1 MLGKSISTFLILAIL
16 IGSLTNVYASQI
28 DATIFPQTK
37 QGFGELTAVQTLS
50 IVYNGEKVKSLFSGV
65 DKKIEFKVDSS
76 NEDVKK
82 LNDMINQNIK
92 ELKSAVTF
100 DNINVR
106 YVGTLRGDDS
116 SAILDVKVI
125 IDFELTNF
133 IISGDAVTGIRSDLN
148 WRGLKISEP
157 VIINIADIGAI
168 DINSIKGFLE
178 KAYPDALTILS
189 NENELITKPILDFTS
204 IKELPLS
211 NWHSSFDAGGAVAES
226 EKYKITGDVPPVI
239 TILAKGEGSFREGIH
254 RETEIDKE
262 LNIDGESV
270 KLKMIIPASIASIRL
285 SGYAVTE
292 AKGDVEYVIVTNNPP
307 AGKQVYSS
315 QNLPITV
322 VAVFAAMAAV
332 ITGIVIWK
340 VNKK

>member
-1 MLGKSISTFLILAIL
+1 MFLILAIL
-16 IGSLTNVYASQI
+16 IGSVTNVYASQI
-28 DATIFPQTK
+28 DATIFAQTK
-37 QGFGELTAVQTLS
+37 QGFGELTAIQTLS
-50 IVYNGEKVKSLFSGV
+50 IVYKGEKVRSIFSGV
-65 DKKIEFKVDSS
+65 EKKIEFKVDSS

-82 LNDMINQNIK
+82 LNDMLNQNIK
-92 ELKSAVTF
+92 ELKSVVGF

-106 YVGTLRGDDS
+106 YIGTLRGDDS
-116 SAILDVKVI
+116 SAIVDVKVI

-133 IISGDAVTGIRSDLN
+133 VISGDPITGIRSDLN
-148 WRGLKISEP
+148 WRGIKISEP
-157 VIINIADIGAI
+157 VIINTADIGAI
-168 DINSIKGFLE
+168 DINNIKGFLE
-178 KAYPDALTILS
+178 KAYPEALSVLS
-189 NENELITKPILDFTS
+189 KENELITKPILDFSS

-226 EKYKITGDVPPVI
+226 EKYKIAGDVPPVI
-239 TILAKGEGSFREGIH
+239 TILAKGEGSLREGIH
-254 RETEIDKE
+254 RETEIDRE

-270 KLKMIIPASIASIRL
+270 KLKMIIPASIASIRF

-292 AKGDVEYVIVTNNPP
+292 AKGDVEYVIITNNPP

-322 VAVFAAMAAV
+322 VAVFAAMAIV
-332 ITGIVIWK
+332 IAGIVIWR